1 MTQHSTTILRRCAV
15 AACLL
20 CVVVYLSV
28 TQVIRWRDRT
38 LSPLDWEMGK
48 TAKEVCRHVFLELGF
63 DDYLGRQWT
72 IESLLTPPLND
83 DDFRPQLYPRGG
95 RHWELVLNPDRDAWL
110 QPTPGDI
117 IAFAR
122 WEEETGTAG
131 RVQLFRHRTSPTD
144 DTITTEGRWIRCN
157 DEVFRTITW
166 RDRGVVL
173 SSRDFGVPESGS

>member
-1 MTQHSTTILRRCAV
+1 MTQHSTTTLRRWAV

-20 CVVVYLSV
+20 CAVVYLSV
-28 TQVIRWRDRT
+28 IQVVRWRDRT

-48 TAKEVCRHVFLELGF
+48 TAKEVCRHVFLELGT
-63 DDYLGRQWT
+63 DDYFGRQWT

-83 DDFRPQLYPRGG
+83 DEFRPILYPRGE

-110 QPTPGDI
+110 RPTPGDI

-122 WEEETGTAG
+122 WEDETGTTG
-131 RVQLFRHRTSPTD
+131 RVQLFRHRKSSTD
-144 DTITTEGRWIRCN
+144 DRIITEGRWNSCAGQA
-157 DEVFRTITW
+157 FRTIAW

-173 SSRDFGVPESGS
+173 SSRQFGDRKGGT